1 MTGHAPHAAYVHVS
15 VKREPLRMADPNKST
30 DDPKS
35 KEQKPKE
42 PFEQTDT
49 APDRG
54 DKLKNDRQRRG
65 NKAGVGPTNP
75 V

>member
-1 MTGHAPHAAYVHVS
+1 
-15 VKREPLRMADPNKST
+15 MADPNKST